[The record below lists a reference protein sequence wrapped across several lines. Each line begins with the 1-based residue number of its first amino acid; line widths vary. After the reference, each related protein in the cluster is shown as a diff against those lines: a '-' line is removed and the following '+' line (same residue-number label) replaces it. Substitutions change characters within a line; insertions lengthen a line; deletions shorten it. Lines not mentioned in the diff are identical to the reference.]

1 MVLPLLC
8 GPGSGLATAMIALWL
23 AAGGVAAQE
32 KVVWWDYS
40 GGGDGVR
47 LQALLAR
54 FNEENAGR
62 IAVTNTTLEWGTPYY
77 SKIQTSAAIGTAS
90 DIALYH
96 LARIPT
102 GVSTGVLTEITDAE
116 LASVGLSKDDF
127 DPAQIEAASVDG
139 KLYAIPFDLHPVVVY
154 YNAEMLRAAGLLGDD
169 GRPVGMDGKEAFTA
183 ALQKLVDDGARYGVT
198 TATADGGTLWR
209 IYYSIFSQ
217 TGGSFF
223 EDGKFL
229 PGDNFQKA
237 VDAAEVLRGLISSGL
252 MPAQTEYV
260 TSIAL
265 FTSGASAMH
274 INGLWELPTMVD
286 LQRKGQLFEF
296 GAMLIPDFFGNGHAH
311 WFDGTSFVIPANA
324 GNPMTP
330 EKRKA
335 VLEVIAWF
343 VGHSLDWADAGYII
357 PYKPVADKV
366 QHLEPQSFYGI
377 FPELV
382 AAARFDPQTPL
393 AGPANPIYDAVGDFI
408 LPAVNGEMD
417 TVAAITALR
426 DRLQGLQ
433 EALK

>member
-1 MVLPLLC
+1 MPRLSSRLV
-8 GPGSGLATAMIALWL
+8 A
-23 AAGGVAAQE
+23 GVAAAMVGGWLGVGQAAAQQN
-32 KVVWWDYS
+32 VVWWDYS

-47 LQALLAR
+47 LKALLAR

-62 IAVTNTTLEWGTPYY
+62 IAITNTTLEWGTPYS

-96 LARIPT
+96 LARSST
-102 GVSTGVLTEITDAE
+102 GVSTGVLTEITDTE

-127 DPAQIEAASVDG
+127 DPAQVAAASVDG

-154 YNAEMLRAAGLLGDD
+154 HNAERLCAAGLLGED
-169 GRPVGMDGKEAFTA
+169 GRTAGMDGKEAFSA
-183 ALQKLVDDGARYGVT
+183 ALQTLVDNGARCGVT

-237 VDAAEVLRGLISSGL
+237 VDAAEVLRGLIDSGL

-265 FTSGASAMH
+265 FTSGAFAMH

-286 LQRKGQLFEF
+286 LQRKGHLFEF
-296 GAMLIPDFFGNGHAH
+296 GAMLIPDVFGNGHAH
-311 WFDGTSFVIPANA
+311 WCDGTSFVIPANA

-343 VGHSLDWADAGYII
+343 VRHSLDWADAGYIL
-357 PYKPVADKV
+357 PCRQVADQV

-382 AAARFDPQTPL
+382 AAAHFDPQTPL
-393 AGPANPIYDAVGDFI
+393 AGPAYPIYDAVGDFI

-417 TVAAITALR
+417 TVAAFTALR
-426 DRLQGLQ
+426 DRLQALQ
-433 EALK
+433 DALK